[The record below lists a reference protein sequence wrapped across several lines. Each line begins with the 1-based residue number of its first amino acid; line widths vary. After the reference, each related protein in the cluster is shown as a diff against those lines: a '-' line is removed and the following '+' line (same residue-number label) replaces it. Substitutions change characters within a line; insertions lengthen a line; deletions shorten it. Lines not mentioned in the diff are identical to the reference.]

1 MVAAEAQLAQ
11 ARAELHDERL
21 VLLEG
26 QEVILGQLKELP
38 LLVDLND
45 LAIDVLG
52 NLLDLLVQLDEPSVA
67 HGKMVGIHGGTAA
80 DNVPDGVY
88 VIGGLGEQAVP
99 GCWVATRDGLARHL
113 FVARSLD
120 GEGRLAYLVHG
131 HDAHSPVRRHGGGLV
146 VVGVLVGDGE
156 TTRWIGEERRKKER
170 RQTWKRD
177 VG

>member
-1 MVAAEAQLAQ
+1 MAAAEAQLAQ
-11 ARAELHDERL
+11 AGAEVQDERL

-38 LLVDLND
+38 LLFHLND

-52 NLLDLLVQLDEPSVA
+52 DLLDLLVQLNEPSVA
-67 HGKMVGIHGGTAA
+67 HGKMVGILAGTAA

-88 VIGGLGEQAVP
+88 VIGGLVEQAVL

-131 HDAHSPVRRHGGGLV
+131 HDAHSPVRRHGGG
-146 VVGVLVGDGE
+146 
-156 TTRWIGEERRKKER
+156 WRRL
-170 RQTWKRD
+170 D
-177 VG
+177 C